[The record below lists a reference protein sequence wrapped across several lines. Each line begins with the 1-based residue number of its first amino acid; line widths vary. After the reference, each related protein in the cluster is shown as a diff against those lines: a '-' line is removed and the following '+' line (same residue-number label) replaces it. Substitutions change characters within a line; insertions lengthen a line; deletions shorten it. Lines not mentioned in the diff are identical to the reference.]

1 MTFSNPMGRTSKA
14 RGSSVNLSGKQ
25 KAEISHE
32 QEMGGNGTTS
42 MARKSKAKAMLM
54 PPMLAGAGAG
64 ASTVSAPAPMVAAKK
79 GGVIPTR
86 RSLPASL
93 LPGAMPGAPAATPPL
108 MGATGPVVGAKFGG
122 RVPTQNAMLRAARKP
137 KDEEAGESK
146 KTEAKEVAA
155 GSEPKL
161 KDGGN
166 WIAGAIGKP
175 GALHRDLGVPE
186 GEKIPAGKLAS
197 AEKKKGAVGKRAR
210 LAATLESFHK

>member
-42 MARKSKAKAMLM
+42 MARKSKAKVMMM
-54 PPMLAGAGAG
+54 PGIPP
-64 ASTVSAPAPMVAAKK
+64 ASAPGPAPMMSASGAVVGAKK
-79 GGVIPTR
+79 GGVIPLKEKGT
-86 RSLPASL
+86 
-93 LPGAMPGAPAATPPL
+93 GA
-108 MGATGPVVGAKFGG
+108 GPNSSGLFNGQRDFTSG
-122 RVPTQNAMLRAARKP
+122 SRVPTQNAMIRKARKP

-186 GEKIPAGKLAS
+186 GEKIPAGKLKAAAS
-197 AEKKKGAVGKRAR
+197 KKGTVGRRAR
-210 LAATLESFHK
+210 LAETLKSFK